1 MDEEQQMQEA
11 VRQNQAPRTERI
23 EVAATQIVIDRQ
35 SLLDLVRTL
44 DVGATVA
51 DLPAS
56 MDRLR
61 EPFFVDEISSG
72 KARSDFSMNTY
83 A

>member
-11 VRQNQAPRTERI
+11 VRQDQAPRTERI

-35 SLLDLVRTL
+35 SLLDVIRAL
-44 DVGATVA
+44 DVGAKVA

-61 EPFFVDEISSG
+61 EPFFLDEFSSG